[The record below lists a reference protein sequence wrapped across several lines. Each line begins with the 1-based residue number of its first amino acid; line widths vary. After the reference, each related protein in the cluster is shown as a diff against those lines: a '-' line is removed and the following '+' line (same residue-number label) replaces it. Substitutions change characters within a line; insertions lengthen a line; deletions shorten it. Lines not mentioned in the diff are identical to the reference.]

1 MDRACE
7 RVRAHVGEDT
17 GVLLFRTLRFLRLLL
32 VGKWSPLRL
41 CGYSLTRSRLSN
53 GRLICLSAVCVMRK
67 AQPRRSC
74 LRNADRH
81 SPIVRVRVCTCSSSI
96 SRTRPSS
103 FPCHSLPVLATM
115 GRQRTFTFFMPYND
129 SSYARFWVRHG
140 PPQV

>member
-53 GRLICLSAVCVMRK
+53 GRLICLSAVCEDEESAAAAVLLT
-67 AQPRRSC
+67 QCRST
-74 LRNADRH
+74 LPN
-81 SPIVRVRVCTCSSSI
+81 CTCPCVYVFFLHLPHAALFFPLPLLASI
-96 SRTRPSS
+96 SDYG
-103 FPCHSLPVLATM
+103 SLTYLH
-115 GRQRTFTFFMPYND
+115 FL
-129 SSYARFWVRHG
+129 YAL
-140 PPQV
+140 Q